1 MSRRRRRRWLDV
13 FETRGCV
20 GVGWLNS
27 PPVGAGSLALSL
39 LLLTGN
45 VVLYA
50 EPAAAQT
57 EAGMWSGQSVA
68 FEIPAQ
74 SLDRA
79 LLAYGSET
87 GIQILYDAGLV
98 AGKRSNSVSG
108 HFAPQQGLELLLRG
122 TGLRVRY
129 TSPGAIT
136 LASVDDPAREVLA
149 LNVMRVEAEPL
160 VIGDTRRFNGYGESL
175 QADIIAALRRHPI
188 TSHGSYEVVLRVW
201 VGADGAIAR
210 SELLGSTRQPGQDQA
225 ILDAVEGVGVGRK
238 PPADMPQPILFRFRA
253 QPID

>member
-1 MSRRRRRRWLDV
+1 
-13 FETRGCV
+13 
-20 GVGWLNS
+20 
-27 PPVGAGSLALSL
+27 
-39 LLLTGN
+39 
-45 VVLYA
+45 
-50 EPAAAQT
+50 
-57 EAGMWSGQSVA
+57 MWSGQSVA

-136 LASVDDPAREVLA
+136 LASVDDSSREVLA
-149 LNVMRVEAEPL
+149 LNVMRVEADPL